1 MGDVKLSTLPA
12 AVVASVKAAMV
23 VAGFTELGE
32 DPRVYTVD
40 SLPNEPVEP
49 YCVIELTDSGYGW
62 DEGLDPGGSCG
73 WPDLQVTGV
82 GRMVQAARFVL
93 DSVRSFLRGIDPTTV
108 AVGGGTTIRLLSSSG
123 PPTSPIEA
131 GTLWNVHEI
140 WNLYVEAS

>member
-62 DEGLDPGGSCG
+62 DEGLDVGGSCG